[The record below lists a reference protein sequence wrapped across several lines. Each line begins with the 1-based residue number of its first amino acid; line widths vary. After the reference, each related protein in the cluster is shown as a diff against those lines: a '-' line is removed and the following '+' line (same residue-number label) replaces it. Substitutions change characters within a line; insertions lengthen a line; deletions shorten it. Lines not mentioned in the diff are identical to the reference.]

1 LLALKSLSLT
11 VLLLQLGLLWVN
23 QPVGLGVEDLPLLD
37 EDVLADLYVF
47 LIGSLIELTTTL
59 RTFLQVSFL
68 SLVRLL
74 SSIAF
79 LLWTISLVSES
90 LSIDL
95 FALNC

>member
-1 LLALKSLSLT
+1 M
-11 VLLLQLGLLWVN
+11 GF
-23 QPVGLGVEDLPLLD
+23 GVEDLPLLD

-74 SSIAF
+74 TSIAF

-90 LSIDL
+90 LSVDL
-95 FALNC
+95 LALNC